1 MVGDIKQS
9 IYGFRLAD
17 PSLFL
22 KKYMAYADETNP
34 NQLIRLKENFRSRG
48 EVLSFTNEVF
58 KHLMDEE
65 VGEMIY
71 GKEEE
76 LVQGNLMDYPE
87 KLEENFYPELLL
99 YEEDTLEDES
109 EQMSDGEIKG
119 FAFRNQG
126 SQHKHNPSYGRRERG
141 YAGILRVCHSTY
153 GQHLTRT

>member
-1 MVGDIKQS
+1 
-9 IYGFRLAD
+9 
-17 PSLFL
+17 
-22 KKYMAYADETNP
+22 MAYADETNP

-99 YEEDTLEDES
+99 YEEDTLEDDS
-109 EQMSDGEIKG
+109 EQMSDGEIKVV
-119 FAFRNQG
+119 AQQIKELIASDENLEYKDIALLVRSK
-126 SQHKHNPSYGRRERG
+126 SQNNKIEDILKAYDIPVVLDEGR
-141 YAGILRVCHSTY
+141 VDF
-153 GQHLTRT
+153 